1 MECGSWSHLEELEKA
16 SQRRG
21 MGCPTANLEGSQAL
35 LGDPMDVATLAEC
48 GSTDYKGRS
57 RIPVPGAGLDP
68 LANSYQEYQG
78 SNDSGCLTG
87 ETREFVLMCT

>member
-1 MECGSWSHLEELEKA
+1 
-16 SQRRG
+16 

-35 LGDPMDVATLAEC
+35 LGGFRDPMGVVTLGEC

-68 LANSYQEYQG
+68 LANRRQEYQG
-78 SNDSGCLTG
+78 SNDSGCPTG
-87 ETREFVLMCT
+87 ETREFELMCT

>member
-1 MECGSWSHLEELEKA
+1 
-16 SQRRG
+16 

-35 LGDPMDVATLAEC
+35 LGGFRDPMSVVTLGEC

-68 LANSYQEYQG
+68 LANRYQEYQG
-78 SNDSGCLTG
+78 SNDSGSLTG
-87 ETREFVLMCT
+87 ETREFELMCT